1 VKEIHVQDI
10 NRLNERVRHKGRTLP
25 LAQMQDNLKPAEYAK
40 ILGLFLNNQ
49 TIQLHGTRRL
59 LLITQPFSEERYF
72 DESSKIRL
80 YEKVLSPYVGR
91 YEIFINKVTE
101 IPRAFP
107 LEMFNLL
114 KNIDFDL
121 GVTLYSSGLK
131 NMANVKQKIFLGKA
145 YLKEL

>member
-1 VKEIHVQDI
+1 MSEGMKYSSSRI
-10 NRLNERVRHKGRTLP
+10 R
-25 LAQMQDNLKPAEYAK
+25 YADAFK
-40 ILGLFLNNQ
+40 
-49 TIQLHGTRRL
+49 
-59 LLITQPFSEERYF
+59 Y
-72 DESSKIRL
+72 
-80 YEKVLSPYVGR
+80 
-91 YEIFINKVTE
+91 KVTE